1 MVRAH
6 IAALSS
12 AKTGARASGHCLEL
26 GFEQSIRLLDRRYP
40 ARGVRDAATSTQA
53 LELRASLRQH
63 RGPEH
68 GARALDHM
76 RTPFHRLSVAAPRG
90 LTECGK
96 SCRRLVEE
104 GHDDLVERLVTS
116 EIVPELLQHGV
127 LNSRLPGS
135 FGARRVA

>member
-1 MVRAH
+1 
-6 IAALSS
+6 
-12 AKTGARASGHCLEL
+12 
-26 GFEQSIRLLDRRYP
+26 
-40 ARGVRDAATSTQA
+40 ARGVRDTATSTQA
-53 LELRASLRQH
+53 LEFGASLRQH

-76 RTPFHRLSVAAPRG
+76 RAPCHHLSVAAPRG

-96 SCRRLVEE
+96 SCRRLAEE

-127 LNSRLPGS
+127 LDGRLPGS
-135 FGARRVA
+135 FSASRVA